1 MADAKLLMTFPVTA
15 TSHTLAEYRARG
27 GYATLRKGAAAR

>member
-1 MADAKLLMTFPVTA
+1 MHDRKLLIDFDVTP

-27 GYATLRKGAAAR
+27 GYRTI

>member
-1 MADAKLLMTFPVTA
+1 MTFPVTA

-27 GYATLRKGAAAR
+27 GYAALEKALSR

>member
-1 MADAKLLMTFPVTA
+1 MTFPVTA

-27 GYATLRKGAAAR
+27 GYAALEKALRR